1 MSDMTANASALILPA
16 PTIAGAGTTTLAGP
30 IVQASGIGRRF
41 ETASGFVEAIDGL
54 DLAVQPGEFCVV
66 VGPSGCGKTTLL
78 RILAGL
84 DRPTSGELSMFRA
97 DGTEPRNAMVFQ

>member
-16 PTIAGAGTTTLAGP
+16 PAIVGAGTTTLAGP

-54 DLAVQPGEFCVV
+54 DLTVQPGEFCVV
-66 VGPSGCGKTTLL
+66 VGPSVCGKTTLL

-84 DRPTSGELSMFRA
+84 DRPTSGTLAMGRPGEP
-97 DGTEPRNAMVFQ
+97 TPRNAM